1 VIHFDELS
9 IISNLFQAREMDE
22 LEIGMKLI
30 LNYNIRPD
38 VARDYYEFVLGQ
50 YVPIM
55 QQMGLEMREAW
66 HTAYGDYPNRQIGFV
81 TRDRD
86 TMTAVIHG
94 DDWESLND
102 QLLEYVDEFSYKV
115 VPFKPTFQ
123 F

>member
-1 VIHFDELS
+1 
-9 IISNLFQAREMDE
+9 MDE

-38 VARDYYEFVLGQ
+38 VARDYYEFIMGQ

-86 TMTAVIHG
+86 TMTAVIYG